1 MHFTHKELAVSLK
14 CCIFRHSFFDRQLK
28 ELVNLFITDKSAV
41 NAVLQSIGVVMG
53 NPTFSCHFIRISTSV
68 IYLFVLC
75 YVGQRQERLDLLASI
90 LSGAPLSTHV
100 HFEMASFV
108 QVACLQDVV
117 NTVLRYCDSIGMN
130 EQELP
135 NLLSI
140 LTTGSITAISD
151 AYPRVATTL
160 DQMREVYRLLR
171 SMTEGAVDVRRITRL
186 HVHTLA
192 FQAVLITENDGE
204 IPSWKN
210 AGSAAARASLTA
222 SRHTC
227 GDDQVAI
234 SRSRLLLDD
243 SFSSSIEH
251 GSRRVTLEPE
261 QPVTCWN
268 EMMDDNTKI
277 QICLAPVL
285 VCTSVVQ
292 TVGGGDNISSAGLM
306 IQL

>member
-1 MHFTHKELAVSLK
+1 V
-14 CCIFRHSFFDRQLK
+14 
-28 ELVNLFITDKSAV
+28 
-41 NAVLQSIGVVMG
+41 
-53 NPTFSCHFIRISTSV
+53 
-68 IYLFVLC
+68 
-75 YVGQRQERLDLLASI
+75 LAST
-90 LSGAPLSTHV
+90 LSRVPPSTHV

-108 QVACLQDVV
+108 QVACLQDIVDTVV
-117 NTVLRYCDSIGMN
+117 RYSDSVGMN

-135 NLLSI
+135 NLLSV
-140 LTTGSITAISD
+140 LTNGSITAVSD

-171 SMTEGAVDVRRITRL
+171 RTTEGAARRITRL

-192 FQAVLITENDGE
+192 FQVLFVAENNGG
-204 IPSWKN
+204 IPLWKN

-227 GDDQVAI
+227 GDDHVAI
-234 SRSRLLLDD
+234 SQSRLLLDD

-251 GSRRVTLEPE
+251 GSRRVSLEPE

-268 EMMDDNTKI
+268 EMMDDHTNT

-285 VCTSVVQ
+285 VCTNVVQ
-292 TVGGGDNISSAGLM
+292 TVGGGDNISSASLL

>member
-1 MHFTHKELAVSLK
+1 MYTL
-14 CCIFRHSFFDRQLK
+14 FD
-28 ELVNLFITDKSAV
+28 T
-41 NAVLQSIGVVMG
+41 
-53 NPTFSCHFIRISTSV
+53 
-68 IYLFVLC
+68 
-75 YVGQRQERLDLLASI
+75 GQRRQRLDLLASI
-90 LSGAPLSTHV
+90 LSDVPSSTHV

-108 QVACLQDVV
+108 QVACLQDIVDTVV
-117 NTVLRYCDSIGMN
+117 RHSDSIGMN

-140 LTTGSITAISD
+140 LTNGSITAISD

-171 SMTEGAVDVRRITRL
+171 RMTEGAAGVRRITRL

-192 FQAVLITENDGE
+192 FQALLNTENNGG

-210 AGSAAARASLTA
+210 AGSAAARASLAA

-227 GDDQVAI
+227 GDDHLAI

-243 SFSSSIEH
+243 SFSLSVES
-251 GSRRVTLEPE
+251 GSRRVALEPE

-268 EMMDDNTKI
+268 EMTDDHTNL

-285 VCTSVVQ
+285 VCTNVVQ
-292 TVGGGDNISSAGLM
+292 TVGGGDNVSSAGLL

>member
-1 MHFTHKELAVSLK
+1 M
-14 CCIFRHSFFDRQLK
+14 ID
-28 ELVNLFITDKSAV
+28 
-41 NAVLQSIGVVMG
+41 
-53 NPTFSCHFIRISTSV
+53 
-68 IYLFVLC
+68 
-75 YVGQRQERLDLLASI
+75 VGQRRQRLDLLASI
-90 LSGAPLSTHV
+90 LSGVPSGTHV

-108 QVACLQDVV
+108 GAACLQDIVDTVV
-117 NTVLRYCDSIGMN
+117 RHSDSIGMN

-140 LTTGSITAISD
+140 LTNGSITAISD

-171 SMTEGAVDVRRITRL
+171 RMMEGAIGVRRVTRL

-192 FQAVLITENDGE
+192 FQALLVSENSGG

-210 AGSAAARASLTA
+210 AGSAAARASLAA

-227 GDDQVAI
+227 GDDRVAI

-243 SFSSSIEH
+243 SFSLSIEH

-268 EMMDDNTKI
+268 EMLDDDAKV

-285 VCTSVVQ
+285 ICTNVVQ
-292 TVGGGDNISSAGLM
+292 TVGGGDNISSASLL